1 VCSLISNS
9 VTWCSNNVEGA
20 YKRGVTIGIVIGWGN
35 LQGVVS
41 SNIYRAKDKPKY
53 YLGHGVVLAYL
64 SLFLFCGSLMTH
76 LLLKAENKKRQ
87 AGKRD
92 HWVEGKDDAEIRML
106 GDKRPD
112 FLYVT

>member
-1 VCSLISNS
+1 
-9 VTWCSNNVEGA
+9 
-20 YKRGVTIGIVIGWGN
+20 
-35 LQGVVS
+35 
-41 SNIYRAKDKPKY
+41 
-53 YLGHGVVLAYL
+53 VLAYL

-76 LLLKAENKKRQ
+76 FLLKAENKKRQ

>member
-1 VCSLISNS
+1 
-9 VTWCSNNVEGA
+9 
-20 YKRGVTIGIVIGWGN
+20 
-35 LQGVVS
+35 
-41 SNIYRAKDKPKY
+41 
-53 YLGHGVVLAYL
+53 VLAYL

-76 LLLKAENKKRQ
+76 FLLQAENKKRQ